1 MLRSNNLAE
10 IDDFEFDPEV
20 VEEVEKIREKNN
32 VKVTTIIQED
42 KKISLK
48 DQFVIAFTSNLRA
61 LADLN
66 ISQNELKII
75 TYILEVMEYGNLISI
90 NQSAIAKDLNIHRS
104 NVSYNFKKLIQK
116 GILIKKNGHI
126 FMNSNLFAKGLSH
139 KMNKERRKNIY
150 SAQDDTNFK
159 DAF

>member
-20 VEEVEKIREKNN
+20 IEEVEKIREKNN